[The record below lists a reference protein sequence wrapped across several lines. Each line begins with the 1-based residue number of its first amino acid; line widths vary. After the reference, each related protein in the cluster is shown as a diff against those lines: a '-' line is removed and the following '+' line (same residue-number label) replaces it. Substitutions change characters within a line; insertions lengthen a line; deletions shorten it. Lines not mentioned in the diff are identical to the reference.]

1 MPKNVKVEHDF
12 ELYITTIS
20 IFESNGYLFL
30 VSWHKILHS
39 NKAVAGFHFVQR
51 FD

>member
-12 ELYITTIS
+12 EQYLTIS
-20 IFESNGYLFL
+20 IIESNGYLFL
-30 VSWHKILHS
+30 VRWHKILHS